1 MSARAAARISFSV
14 DGGVLT
20 TSAAHRLICLSN
32 FDAVFF
38 HLKKRRDKEAVLGSR
53 HQVHNRIENLTF
65 IEKSSTELDVC
76 L

>member
-1 MSARAAARISFSV
+1 MLFRSGEGSGGYPSKMSASAAARISLSV

-38 HLKKRRDKEAVLGSR
+38 HLEKGKDKS
-53 HQVHNRIENLTF
+53 
-65 IEKSSTELDVC
+65 
-76 L
+76 